1 MANANTPF
9 GLRPVGTLGNASY
22 AGKVQKFF
30 SSTSETAAIGIGDP
44 VALAGS
50 ADADGIPTCIR
61 MTTGGTA
68 VGVVVGAVPDPTDLT
83 VNFKKANTARYL
95 LVETDPNTVYEV
107 QANYDGTNASTQPA
121 AADVGLNW
129 TISMGTVDTTT
140 GNGKTIMGTTKGTN
154 TTYDLQLLRLSPA
167 VDNEIGQYAKW
178 LVRLNLN
185 QYKAN
190 ATGV

>member
-1 MANANTPF
+1 VANTNSPF

-22 AGKVQKFF
+22 SGKIQKFF
-30 SSTSETAAIGIGDP
+30 SSTSETAAIGMGDP

-50 ADADGIPTCIR
+50 ADADGIPTVIR

-83 VNFKKANTARYL
+83 TNFKKANTARYL
-95 LVETDPNTVYEV
+95 LVDTDPNTVYEI
-107 QANYDGTNASTQPA
+107 QSNYDGTNASTQAA
-121 AADVGLNW
+121 AADVGTNW
-129 TISMGTVDTTT
+129 TIAMGTVDTTT
-140 GNGKTIMGTTKGTN
+140 GNGKTVMGTTKGTN
-154 TTYDLQLLRLSPA
+154 TTYDLQLLRLSPG